1 MKIHPTA
8 IISVKADIG
17 KNVIIG
23 PFCIIHENVKIGEF
37 TEIGSS
43 VEIFPGTS
51 IGKGNIIHKSVVIGG
66 NPQHLTDRSEKSIV
80 RIGNKNVIREFVT
93 IHRGTTEGG
102 GKTIIGD
109 SNYLMVAVHIAHDC
123 RLGNNI
129 IIVNETALSGHTT
142 VQDNASI
149 SGLCPIHQFIRIGSY
164 SFIGGGY
171 RVNKDIWP
179 FGLATGEPIGMT
191 GLNIIGLRRAGF
203 KRDVITELKK
213 AYRILFENGDFKFDE
228 KLKEIENNCT
238 PLDEI
243 KLLLE
248 FGRGESKMG
257 LAGRGRRL

>member
-8 IISVKADIG
+8 IVSERAEIS
-17 KNVIIG
+17 KNIVIG

-66 NPQHLTDRSEKSIV
+66 NPQHLKDSDAKTTV
-80 RIGNKNVIREFVT
+80 QIGNDNIIREFVT
-93 IHRGTTEGG
+93 IHRGTCEGG
-102 GKTIIGD
+102 GKTIIGN

-123 RLGNNI
+123 KLGNNI
-129 IIVNETALSGHTT
+129 IIVNETALSGHIN

-179 FGLATGEPIGMT
+179 FGLAIGEPIGMT
-191 GLNIIGLRRAGF
+191 GLNIIGLRRGGF
-203 KRDVITELKK
+203 KRDVIAELKK
-213 AYRILFENGDFKFDE
+213 AYRILFEEGDLKFDE
-228 KLKEIENNCT
+228 KLTEIENTCA

-243 KLLLE
+243 KLLIE
-248 FGRGESKMG
+248 FGRDKSKMG
-257 LAGRGRRL
+257 LAGRGRRI